1 MVKHLGSK
9 KTKYR
14 TERNAIR
21 TKPVFAEFY
30 LFFLLLFCFRPGYIL
45 LFAHFIDRTFVAFF
59 GEWTFHINIILSQHL
74 ETRRLRT
81 KSLST
86 RYSLLGSTQY
96 SVSTHTH
103 SEMRTEPNNRTD
115 RATNSKWIAAPRKSG
130 FSPTVSLF
138 LDRSRGGERHSWWAQ
153 SPLANFFG
161 DLKWYKKGGKS
172 F

>member
-9 KTKYR
+9 KNKIQNREERDKNETRICRVLSLFSSFVLLSARLHFTFCTLYR
-14 TERNAIR
+14 
-21 TKPVFAEFY
+21 PDFCG
-30 LFFLLLFCFRPGYIL
+30 FL
-45 LFAHFIDRTFVAFF
+45 F

-161 DLKWYKKGGKS
+161 DLKRYKKGGK
-172 F
+172 